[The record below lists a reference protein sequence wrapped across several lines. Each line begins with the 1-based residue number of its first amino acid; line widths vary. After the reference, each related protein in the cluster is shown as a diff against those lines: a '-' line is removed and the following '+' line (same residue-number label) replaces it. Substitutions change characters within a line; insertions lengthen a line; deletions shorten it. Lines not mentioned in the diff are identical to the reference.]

1 MTALRPGSPTMSPRN
16 RMRIICRFYRNFHGA
31 QCKNSRTLKAAHVT
45 AAFLFFTASLNAALS
60 PLAPPPDWSK
70 LDVFQETITRQD
82 FVALLDKV
90 YAPAGVWKETIAV
103 QDDMAIITTRP
114 DGPPF
119 LLRFARTR
127 DTAKSIPAYWRGRAQ
142 LPAEEPGKP
151 LTGLRIALDPGH
163 IGGYWAKMEE
173 RWFQIGDA
181 PPVAE
186 GDMTLAVAEIL
197 APRLED
203 LGAQV
208 FLTRRK
214 PTPSTSL
221 SPGQLESAAIASLTD
236 KGTSADEENLRKESE
251 RLFYRVAE
259 IRRRAKRINETIRP
273 DVVICLHFNAEPWG
287 DATKPQL
294 VSQNHLHFLIAGAL
308 SGQELAYED
317 QRYDMLVKL
326 LNRSFLEELALTNV
340 ISSKMGAATGLPPY
354 FYRTGTAIRV
364 NANPYVWARNL
375 LANRLFVCPVIY
387 IEPYVMNSRLVFARI
402 LAGDYKGRRNFGGAM
417 RKSVYREYADAVADG
432 VVEYYSRRSL

>member
-1 MTALRPGSPTMSPRN
+1 MNAS
-16 RMRIICRFYRNFHGA
+16 H
-31 QCKNSRTLKAAHVT
+31 AAV
-45 AAFLFFTASLNAALS
+45 AFLLFTASLNAALT
-60 PLAPPPDWSK
+60 PLAPQPDWSK
-70 LDVFQETITRQD
+70 LDAFQETITRQD
-82 FVALLDKV
+82 FITLLDRV
-90 YAPAGVWKETIAV
+90 YAPAGAWKETIAV
-103 QDDMAIITTRP
+103 QDNMAVITTRS
-114 DGPPF
+114 DEAPF
-119 LLRFARTR
+119 RLRFAPSRG
-127 DTAKSIPAYWRGRAQ
+127 TAKSIPAYWRGRAR

-151 LTGLRIALDPGH
+151 LAGLRIALDPGH

-173 RWFQIGDA
+173 RWFQIDDS
-181 PPVAE
+181 PPVTE

-197 APRLED
+197 APRLEK

-208 FLTRRK
+208 FLTRGK
-214 PTPSTSL
+214 PAPSTSL
-221 SPGQLESAAIASLTD
+221 SPRQLETPAIESLAD
-236 KGTSADEENLRKESE
+236 KGAPADELNLRKESE

-259 IRRRAKRINETIRP
+259 IRRRAKRINQIIRP

-287 DATKPQL
+287 DATNPQL
-294 VSQNHLHFLIAGAL
+294 VDQNHLHFLIAGAL

-326 LNRSFLEELALTNV
+326 LNRSFFEELALTNV
-340 ISSKMGAATGLPPY
+340 ISRKMAAATGLPPY
-354 FYRTGTAIRV
+354 FYRSGTAFRV

-402 LAGDYKGRRNFGGAM
+402 QAGDYEGRRDFGGVM
-417 RKSVYREYADAVADG
+417 RKSIYREYADAVADG